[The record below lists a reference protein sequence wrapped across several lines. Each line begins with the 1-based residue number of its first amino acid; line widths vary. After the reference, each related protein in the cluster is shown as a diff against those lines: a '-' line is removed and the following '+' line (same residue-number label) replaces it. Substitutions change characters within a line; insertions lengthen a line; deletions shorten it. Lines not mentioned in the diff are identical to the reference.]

1 MEDVIYGAKNY
12 GELNLGEAIM
22 CLKFLVKEYKNG
34 DEEIVEDI
42 ITLID
47 AIEEP
52 VQVDYIP
59 TLTQPAEA

>member
-52 VQVDYIP
+52 VQLAFP
-59 TLTQPAEA
+59 LTQPAEA